1 MLPVGHN
8 RNQLQDIRTTIR
20 DNRFRILKYV
30 YVEYVTLNYR
40 YNSKFKVSMMASSEV
55 GCYPSKRNFPI
66 DFPIGISVKGTMF

>member
-30 YVEYVTLNYR
+30 YVEYVTWIIDIIQS
-40 YNSKFKVSMMASSEV
+40 SKF
-55 GCYPSKRNFPI
+55 P
-66 DFPIGISVKGTMF
+66 